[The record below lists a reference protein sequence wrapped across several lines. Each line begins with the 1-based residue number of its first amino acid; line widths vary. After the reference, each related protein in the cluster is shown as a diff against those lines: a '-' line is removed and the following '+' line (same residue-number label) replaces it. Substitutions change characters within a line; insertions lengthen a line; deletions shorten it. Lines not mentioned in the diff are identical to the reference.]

1 MRSSYK
7 VMLSMVTMMVL
18 CTGVIASGDIVYA
31 DDGIE
36 PDADIDNGSEERTPT
51 MTFAD
56 NNSGLVV
63 GSLVIVFC
71 MIMFALFLGRV
82 VMEE

>member
-1 MRSSYK
+1 MNTSHK
-7 VMLSMVTMMVL
+7 VMLSMMTMMVL
-18 CTGVIASGDIVYA
+18 CTGVIASGGMV
-31 DDGIE
+31 
-36 PDADIDNGSEERTPT
+36 DADNGTDFDTDNGSEERIPT

-56 NNSGLVV
+56 DNTGLVV

-71 MIMFALFLGRV
+71 MIMFALFLGRM